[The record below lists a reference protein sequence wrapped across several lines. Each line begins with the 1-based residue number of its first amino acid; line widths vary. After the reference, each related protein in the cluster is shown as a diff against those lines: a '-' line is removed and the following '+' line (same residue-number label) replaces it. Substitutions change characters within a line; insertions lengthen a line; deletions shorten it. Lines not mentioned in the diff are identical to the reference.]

1 MQPEIR
7 KFLYDIRSA
16 CEALVQFTSGKS
28 LNDYQAD
35 LLLRA
40 GVERELMIIGEAL
53 NQAIR
58 VAPTLAEKITGIR
71 EIINFRNIIV
81 HSYATIEDKTVWGIL
96 QNDLPGLY
104 KEVQALLAEYTES
117 P

>member
-1 MQPEIR
+1 MQLEIR

-16 CEALVQFTSGKS
+16 CEALIQFTNGRS

-53 NQAIR
+53 NQAMRI
-58 VAPTLAEKITGIR
+58 APTLAEKITGIR

-81 HSYATIEDKTVWGIL
+81 HGYSTIENETVWGIL
-96 QNDLPGLY
+96 QNDLPTLHEQI
-104 KEVQALLAEYTES
+104 KALLSETS
-117 P
+117 D

>member
-1 MQPEIR
+1 MRPEIR
-7 KFLYDIRSA
+7 KFLYDIRLA
-16 CEALVQFTSGKS
+16 CEALVQFTNGKS

-53 NQAIR
+53 NQAMR

-71 EIINFRNIIV
+71 QVINFRNIIV
-81 HSYATIEDKTVWGIL
+81 HGYSTIENETVWGIL
-96 QNDLPGLY
+96 QKDLPVLY
-104 KEVQALLAEYTES
+104 DQPCALLREETNQT
-117 P
+117 

>member
-16 CEALVQFTSGKS
+16 CEALVQFTNGKS
-28 LNDYQAD
+28 LNDYHAD

-53 NQAIR
+53 NQAMR
-58 VAPTLAEKITGIR
+58 VDPTLAEKIAGIR

-81 HSYATIEDKTVWGIL
+81 HGYSTIENETVWGIL
-96 QNDLPGLY
+96 QNDLPTLHDQ
-104 KEVQALLAEYTES
+104 VCALLSEETDR

>member
-16 CEALVQFTSGKS
+16 CEALTQFTNGRS

-53 NQAIR
+53 NQALR
-58 VAPTLAEKITGIR
+58 SAPTLAEKITRSR

-81 HSYATIEDKTVWGIL
+81 HGYSTIENETVWGIL
-96 QNDLPGLY
+96 QNDLPRLY
-104 KEVQALLAEYTES
+104 KEVQTLLAEYTEN